1 MNDCVH
7 SQNTNDKKKK
17 CIPTT
22 TQLDFSGSQNDK
34 NHLKLKDQSRN
45 ASKEKEAAGLFPVI
59 SNYEQETVTKYRGI
73 YLKIIIIIVIAKT
86 KPFSNGWIFL
96 FGQVCTRAKDRI
108 PDT

>member
-1 MNDCVH
+1 MIFLV
-7 SQNTNDKKKK
+7 
-17 CIPTT
+17 
-22 TQLDFSGSQNDK
+22 SQNDK
-34 NHLKLKDQSRN
+34 KHLKFMDQSRN
-45 ASKEKEAAGLFPVI
+45 VSKEKEAAGLFPVI

-73 YLKIIIIIVIAKT
+73 YLTIIIIIVAKT

>member
-1 MNDCVH
+1 VSIH
-7 SQNTNDKKKK
+7 RTQTIKKKK